1 MWPEHLRGLVPQSG
15 LSTDP
20 AQWGTGAWPFLPTSS
35 KGQPLPWGY
44 PRAGQSILRAAR
56 SLCQPFLPHS
66 PSSSLP
72 SHRASIIVM
81 PSLPPPVPYLFLSP
95 PQMSY
100 ISSPVLVLASSRSK
114 MSLCSPCVHHGFLCN
129 FWKMTLRQKVKDSQ
143 LSCHVDT

>member
-81 PSLPPPVPYLFLSP
+81 PSLPPPVPYLFFSP